1 MSVGAPR
8 ERNDHEAPGSD
19 ESNRASMRAASYAGR
34 NFVAK
39 RAAPAVSS
47 RPVMHAPG
55 DYERLQIESLLQSQS
70 HGGVDGG
77 VGLFLMPRHE
87 HVQVVH
93 DVAVLPAMRKN
104 GLNHVAPVWVFGSD
118 SQLREVARWLRAAH
132 VIVADL
138 TYLNPDVMYVL
149 GLAHGLGRCPILIHH
164 EDTEVPFNLDALRC
178 IEYRPD
184 HDGLL
189 ELRARLTRAIRVLLS
204 ANN

>member
-1 MSVGAPR
+1 MP
-8 ERNDHEAPGSD
+8 
-19 ESNRASMRAASYAGR
+19 
-34 NFVAK
+34 
-39 RAAPAVSS
+39 
-47 RPVMHAPG
+47 APG

-70 HGGVDGG
+70 QGGIDAG

-87 HVQVVH
+87 HVQLVH
-93 DVAVLPAMRKN
+93 DVAVLPAMQKN

-118 SQLREVARWLRAAH
+118 SQLREVVRWLRAAH

-138 TYLNPDVMYVL
+138 TYLNPDLMYVL
-149 GLAHGLGRCPILIHH
+149 GLAHGLGRCPIMIHH

-178 IEYRPD
+178 IEYRGE

-189 ELRARLTRAIRVLLS
+189 ALRARLTRAIRVLLS